1 MRYGLH
7 VYALDVMDQVV
18 VTTIVNCWDDAGNLI
33 EPPVLHCTSTEPGT
47 GESKPWRWATDA
59 LVQAIESL

>member
-1 MRYGLH
+1 
-7 VYALDVMDQVV
+7 MDQVV

-33 EPPVLHCTSTEPGT
+33 EPPVLHCTSTVPGT